1 MTEQHDATAC
11 AARLD
16 AVLFASYG
24 TSREEARA
32 ASIELVA
39 RDLREAYPAPAIFAE
54 AYTSAKARR
63 VLARRGTPV
72 PDVSEALH
80 DLARHGARRVLV
92 QPGHLLYGDAF
103 SQVERAVR
111 ACAFLFERIELGAP
125 LLADDADAAAVAR
138 ALDEAY
144 PARPGEALVFAGHGA
159 EASHAG
165 AGSVYATLALH
176 LRARGRSDAFVG
188 SMREFPRLDDVRAL
202 LAGARREGGAPLER
216 VRLVPLML
224 TAAAHAARDIAG
236 AQPGSWASSLA
247 EDGFSVET
255 ELVGLGT
262 LPAIRDLYVAHARAA
277 WTMGAAPVRAT
288 TAVPQETVAQ
298 GGASTTQGTAD
309 ATQETADAAQ
319 ETADATQGAADA
331 TQEVENPLRFPVF
344 ISLCGKT
351 CLVVGTGTV
360 GSRRARALARFGAH
374 VVAVDPAPRPADAGC
389 LRSEGIE
396 LRERAWSPVD
406 LAGTDL
412 VVASTGDRAVNAEV
426 AAAST
431 ARGIP
436 VSVADDAAAS
446 TFFFPAIA
454 ASGHLVAGIVSD
466 GANHQLTA
474 RAAARVREVLREV
487 DDGFE

>member
-80 DLARHGARRVLV
+80 DLARRGARRVLV

-138 ALDEAY
+138 ALDEAC
-144 PARPGEALVFAGHGA
+144 PAQPGEALVFAGHGA

-202 LAGARREGGAPLER
+202 LAGARREGGSPLER

-236 AQPGSWASSLA
+236 AQPGSWASSLT

-255 ELVGLGT
+255 ELVGLGA

-277 WTMGAAPVRAT
+277 WTTGAAPVRAT
-288 TAVPQETVAQ
+288 TAVLQETAAQ
-298 GGASTTQGTAD
+298 GDAPTTQGTA
-309 ATQETADAAQ
+309 EAAQ
-319 ETADATQGAADA
+319 VAAEA

-344 ISLCGKT
+344 VSLCGKT
-351 CLVVGTGTV
+351 CLVVGAGTV
-360 GSRRARALARFGAH
+360 GYRRARALARFGAH